1 MTALVNASG
10 IIKEDM
16 RTAGLEYSDLP
27 IELGL
32 LLVLFNLSVM
42 LAFEINVLKYF
53 FKKRNSTAFRN
64 FISFYAFLFR
74 MFSLGFWQ
82 QYLCLSPPPPFLS
95 LWAAVVS
102 KGMLYMDSK
111 ESMLRRLPAPLRALF
126 HHSVTGP
133 PMPRKKSGSRG
144 WLCPAECQKQAWKF
158 WGCVQS
164 LEPWKDMNTKV
175 CDKMF
180 PALPRPFKSLPH
192 HTKFWPLR
200 PGVRFCVSKRHLSD
214 RGLPPQPPKR
224 LLIPQR
230 DSSQRT

>member
-74 MFSLGFWQ
+74 MFSLGF
-82 QYLCLSPPPPFLS
+82 
-95 LWAAVVS
+95 
-102 KGMLYMDSK
+102 
-111 ESMLRRLPAPLRALF
+111 
-126 HHSVTGP
+126 
-133 PMPRKKSGSRG
+133 
-144 WLCPAECQKQAWKF
+144 
-158 WGCVQS
+158 
-164 LEPWKDMNTKV
+164 
-175 CDKMF
+175 
-180 PALPRPFKSLPH
+180 
-192 HTKFWPLR
+192 
-200 PGVRFCVSKRHLSD
+200 
-214 RGLPPQPPKR
+214 
-224 LLIPQR
+224 
-230 DSSQRT
+230 